1 MPLAFHYG
9 VSETITCTIDSL
21 SDSLYHL
28 LEYYVHSD
36 VPLACRI
43 PTAPLDGTSTKF
55 SSRKDDIKEKEKHKK
70 KKNKNKDKDEAES
83 GDELSS
89 TPFTPMTFAVQG
101 TLQYSHLHMWTDMNV
116 LFHRSTSIQSK
127 GAKPSKYHIN
137 GQVVA
142 GSAYS
147 FPLVA
152 KRDKEGKLDKTL
164 SVPLDPWA
172 AGKGSKIVRGE
183 PVTFTF
189 RVGWVDESDVSFL
202 SAQPRGSWGAF
213 GMMIWRA
220 SMFVMAGVAGGILAI
235 WWDRTLGSRRKGSRW
250 DGDGLLGNIPGSS
263 KGFFGSRRTGTA
275 SSSTTSI
282 GGYGGYGLSSAGSH
296 GYNGFSS
303 GKRD

>member
-1 MPLAFHYG
+1 MPLAFRYG
-9 VSETITCTIDSL
+9 ISETITCTIDSL

-43 PTAPLDGTSTKF
+43 PTAPLDGSSTKF
-55 SSRKDDIKEKEKHKK
+55 SSRKDDIKEKDRHKK
-70 KKNKNKDKDEAES
+70 KKSKSKDKDEEES

-101 TLQYSHLHMWTDMNV
+101 TLQYSHLHMWTDLNV

-127 GAKPSKYHIN
+127 GAKPSTHHIH

-147 FPLVA
+147 FPLAA
-152 KRDKEGKLDKTL
+152 KRDKEGKLDRTI

-189 RVGWVDESDVSFL
+189 RVGWVDESDISFL
-202 SAQPRGSWGAF
+202 SAQPHGSWGAF
-213 GMMIWRA
+213 GMMLWPA
-220 SMFVMAGVAGGILAI
+220 WLEVSLLYGGIEHLDQDEKEA
-235 WWDRTLGSRRKGSRW
+235 
-250 DGDGLLGNIPGSS
+250 DGMEMGCWATYPVHQ
-263 KGFFGSRRTGTA
+263 KGFLDHDVLVPRPVVLRV
-275 SSSTTSI
+275 
-282 GGYGGYGLSSAGSH
+282 
-296 GYNGFSS
+296 
-303 GKRD
+303 